1 AFWRRRVAA
10 RARTPTQ
17 AAGTQSGPRK
27 SSARRQNPKKCAAYA
42 KLFSNRCDA
51 SWADRILALAITNH
65 RTKIRSSPRGAPP
78 NHWVAGTCCEDPAWI
93 PAYAG
98 MSGGFRRARST
109 PARAPHAGAA
119 PVGALAAPAPAAGA
133 ARKPARA
140 DGVLRAAGNPHGDIA
155 GRGYASRKA
164 DRAAARGINHSSD

>member
-1 AFWRRRVAA
+1 PLFSRPASWRRRVAA
-10 RARTPTQ
+10 RARTPTR
-17 AAGTQSGPRK
+17 AAGTQPGSRK
-27 SSARRQNPKKCAAYA
+27 SSAPRQKPKKNAAHA
-42 KLFSNRCDA
+42 KLFSNPREA
-51 SWADRILALAITNH
+51 ARANKILAFALTNH
-65 RTKIRSSPRGAPP
+65 RTNIPSSPRGAPH
-78 NHWVAGTCCEDPAWI
+78 NACVAGTRCEDPGWI

-140 DGVLRAAGNPHGDIA
+140 DGVL
-155 GRGYASRKA
+155 
-164 DRAAARGINHSSD
+164 